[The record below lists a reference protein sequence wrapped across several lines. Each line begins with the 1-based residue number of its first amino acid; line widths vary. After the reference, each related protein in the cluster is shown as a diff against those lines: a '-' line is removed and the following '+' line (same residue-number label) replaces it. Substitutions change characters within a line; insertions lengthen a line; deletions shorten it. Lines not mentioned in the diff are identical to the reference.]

1 MTVNLRPERT
11 RPTLLIAALVLAVI
25 AALVLGSLWLGGR
38 HDGQLRHAE
47 IDARQAAKTYAV
59 DLTTY
64 DYTSL
69 DHDFGWVTH
78 GATASFAK
86 EYATANAPLRTVIT
100 KLKARATGSVTDAA
114 ATAKSSSKVEVLLF
128 VDQTIVNGTNSKK
141 RTERNRVVMTMVH
154 RDGRWIVDDVALR

>member
-1 MTVNLRPERT
+1 MTVNLRPERA
-11 RPTLLIAALVLAVI
+11 RPTLLIAGLVAAVV
-25 AALVLGSLWLGGR
+25 AALLLGSLWLGGR
-38 HDGQLRHAE
+38 HDAQLRHAE
-47 IDARQAAKTYAV
+47 TGARQAARTYAV

-69 DHDFGWVTH
+69 DHDFGWVTN

-86 EYATANAPLRTVIT
+86 EYASANAPLRTVIA
-100 KLKARATGSVTDAA
+100 KLKARATGTVTDAA
-114 ATAKSSSKVEVLLF
+114 ATAKSTSKVEVLLF

-141 RTERNRVVMTMVH
+141 RTERNRVLMTMVH

>member
-1 MTVNLRPERT
+1 MTVNLRPGRG
-11 RPTLLIAALVLAVI
+11 RPALLIVGLVI
-25 AALVLGSLWLGGR
+25 AVVVALVLGSLWLGVR
-38 HDGQLRHAE
+38 HDAKLRASE
-47 IDARQAAKTYAV
+47 VAARQAARTYAI

-69 DHDFGWVTH
+69 DHDFSWVTN

-86 EYATANAPLRTVIT
+86 EYAAANAPLRTVIT
-100 KLKARATGSVTDAA
+100 KLKARATGTVTDAA
-114 ATAKSSSKVEVLLF
+114 ATATSTSKVNVLLF
-128 VDQTIVNGTNSKK
+128 VDQTIVNGSNSKT

>member
-1 MTVNLRPERT
+1 MTINLRPGRP
-11 RPTLLIAALVLAVI
+11 RPTLLLAALALAVI
-25 AALVLGSLWLGGR
+25 VALVTGSLWLGGR
-38 HDGQLRHAE
+38 HDAQLRGAE
-47 IDARQAAKTYAV
+47 TDAREAAKTYAV

-69 DHDFGWVTH
+69 DQDFGWVTD

-86 EYATANAPLRTVIT
+86 EYATANAPLRTVII

-128 VDQTIVNGTNSKK
+128 VDQTIINGTNAKK

-154 RDGRWIVDDVALR
+154 RDGRWLVDDVALR

>member
-1 MTVNLRPERT
+1 MTVNLRPERS
-11 RPTLLIAALVLAVI
+11 RPMLLIAALVGAVILAVVM
-25 AALVLGSLWLGGR
+25 ASLWLGGR
-38 HDGQLRHAE
+38 HDAQVRHAE
-47 IDARQAAKTYAV
+47 TGARQAAKTYAV

-69 DHDFGWVTH
+69 DHDFGWVTN

-86 EYATANAPLRTVIT
+86 EYASANAPLRTVIT
-100 KLKARATGSVTDAA
+100 KLKARATGTVTDAA

-128 VDQTIVNGTNSKK
+128 VDQTIVNGTDSKK

>member
-1 MTVNLRPERT
+1 MTINLRPERG
-11 RPTLLIAALVLAVI
+11 RPRLLLGALVFAVI
-25 AALVLGSLWLGGR
+25 AAVVMGSLWLGDR
-38 HDGQLRHAE
+38 RETQLRHAE
-47 IDARQAAKTYAV
+47 TDARRAAQAYAV

-69 DHDFGWVTH
+69 GRDFNWVSN

-86 EYATANAPLRTVIT
+86 EYANANAPLRVVIT

-114 ATAKSSSKVEVLLF
+114 ATAKSPSKVEVLLF
-128 VDQTIVNGTNSKK
+128 VNQTIVNGINNKK

-154 RDGRWIVDDVALR
+154 RQGRWIVDDVALH

>member
-1 MTVNLRPERT
+1 MTVNLRPERS
-11 RPTLLIAALVLAVI
+11 RPLLLLAALVGAVI
-25 AALVLGSLWLGGR
+25 LVVVMASLWLGGR
-38 HDGQLRHAE
+38 HDVQMRHAE
-47 IDARQAAKTYAV
+47 TGAREAAKTYAV

-69 DHDFGWVTH
+69 DHDFGWVTN

-100 KLKARATGSVTDAA
+100 KLKARATGTVTDAA
-114 ATAKSSSKVEVLLF
+114 ATARSSSKVEVLLF
-128 VDQTIVNGTNSKK
+128 VDQTIVNGTDSKK